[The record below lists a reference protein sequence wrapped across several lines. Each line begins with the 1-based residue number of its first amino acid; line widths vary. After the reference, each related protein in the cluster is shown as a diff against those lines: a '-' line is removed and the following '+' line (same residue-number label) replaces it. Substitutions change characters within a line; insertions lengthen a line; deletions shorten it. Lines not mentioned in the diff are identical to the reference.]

1 MLDQPFLS
9 VTIELLDGLGTVAF
23 AVSGALVGVRK
34 NFDLFGIL
42 FLAFV
47 VAVAGGMMRDVLIG
61 ATPPAAMH
69 DIHYFVIAMASGLAT
84 FFWYPRIA
92 NRTRL
97 LQFLD
102 AIGLALFAVVGT
114 QKAIEYG
121 VNPVMSALMGMLT
134 GIGGG
139 MIRDVLSGDVPF
151 VLRAD
156 LYALAAL
163 AAGSVVAVG
172 TLVGIPSIYAVLAGT
187 GLCLF
192 LRFMAIYRRW
202 RAPLPPSAAIRR
214 PEAGD

>member
-1 MLDQPFLS
+1 MLDQAFLS
-9 VTIELLDGLGTVAF
+9 ATIQLLDWLGTIAF
-23 AVSGALVGVRK
+23 AVSGALLGVRK
-34 NFDLFGIL
+34 GFDLFGIL

-61 ATPPAAMH
+61 ATPPAAMR

-92 NRTRL
+92 NRQRL

-121 VNPVMSALMGMLT
+121 VNPIMSALMGMLT

-139 MIRDVLSGDVPF
+139 MIRDVLSGEVPF

-163 AAGSVVAVG
+163 AAGSVVAIGALLNV
-172 TLVGIPSIYAVLAGT
+172 PSIYAVLAGA
-187 GLCLF
+187 GLCMF
-192 LRFMAIYRRW
+192 LRFMAIYRGW
-202 RAPLPPSAAIRR
+202 RAPLPPSAKHFQS
-214 PEAGD
+214 E